1 MNNQFSQ
8 KVSDILIYSK
18 EEAERLRNN
27 YIGPEHL
34 LLGLIR
40 DGEGKAIDL
49 LSKFH
54 VNLQDIKKE
63 IEALL
68 LKENFENLVSG
79 DEIVLNESAARVLKL
94 CILEARLLKSNI
106 ADSEHILL
114 AILKDKKNLAAKILE
129 QNDIYYSNIF
139 ELISLKPDI
148 NSGLGFN
155 GEEDEEVVSDRIPG
169 QNNIQQSQQQK
180 VVNDTPVIDSFGVDL
195 TRAAEDGKL
204 DPVVG
209 REKEIE
215 RIRSSN

>member
-8 KVSDILIYSK
+8 KVSDILVYSK

-54 VNLQDIKKE
+54 VDLQDIKKE
-63 IEALL
+63 IESLL
-68 LKENFENLVSG
+68 VEQDFENLVSN
-79 DEIVLNESAARVLKL
+79 DELVLNESAARVLKL
-94 CILEARLLKSNI
+94 CILEARLLKSSI

-114 AILKDKKNLAAKILE
+114 AILKDKKNLAAEILE
-129 QNDIYYSNIF
+129 KNDINYTNVF
-139 ELISLKPDI
+139 ELISLKPDV

-155 GEEDEEVVSDRIPG
+155 
-169 QNNIQQSQQQK
+169 
-180 VVNDTPVIDSFGVDL
+180 
-195 TRAAEDGKL
+195 
-204 DPVVG
+204 
-209 REKEIE
+209 
-215 RIRSSN
+215 